1 MVEAGNTYGSWSVV
15 QRDTAARG
23 KWMCMCKCGATYSVD
38 ARNLEAGLSTQCR
51 KCADTKGPSID
62 LVGKKFGTLNVMQ
75 YAGYIGNKFHAKWRC
90 VCDCGAESFV
100 AGSNLRSGAVA
111 ACMDCGKKSG
121 AKKAEATKT
130 ANGAYAKQ
138 AAETITRKKA
148 MVGDNYTPQSDPWRH
163 CALRIKNSARRRGLE
178 FGFVDHFEMAAE
190 LRHIAPERCPVT
202 GNLLL
207 HGSTDQASCISIDR
221 VDNALGYVPGNVQ
234 VISRMANRMKADASR
249 ATLLAFANW
258 ILTTNNTM
266 DSK

>member
-1 MVEAGNTYGSWSVV
+1 
-15 QRDTAARG
+15 
-23 KWMCMCKCGATYSVD
+23 
-38 ARNLEAGLSTQCR
+38 
-51 KCADTKGPSID
+51 
-62 LVGKKFGTLNVMQ
+62 
-75 YAGYIGNKFHAKWRC
+75 
-90 VCDCGAESFV
+90 
-100 AGSNLRSGAVA
+100 
-111 ACMDCGKKSG
+111 MDCGKKSG